1 MILESKIVNEVT
13 FITLATERLDAA
25 RTVDFKEKMAVL
37 INQGTNQVVLDL
49 SAVKFMDSTGLGSLV
64 SVLKLLGGKRDL
76 ILCGVKGMLQD
87 LFKLT
92 RMDRVFVIVDTEAD
106 AVKKLSN

>member
-25 RTVDFKEKMAVL
+25 RTVDFKEKMTVL

-64 SVLKLLGGKRDL
+64 SVLKLLGAKRDL

-106 AVKKLSN
+106 AVKKLSS

>member
-13 FITLATERLDAA
+13 FINLAAERLDAA
-25 RTVDFKEKMAVL
+25 RAVDFKEKMAVL

-106 AVKKLSN
+106 AVKKLSS

>member
-1 MILESKIVNEVT
+1 MILESKIVKEVT
-13 FITLATERLDAA
+13 FIKLVADRLDAA
-25 RTVDFKEKMAVL
+25 RAVDFKEKMAVL

-92 RMDRVFVIVDTEAD
+92 RMDRVFVIVDTEED
-106 AVKKLSN
+106 AVTKLAN

>member
-13 FITLATERLDAA
+13 FIKLVADRLDAA
-25 RTVDFKEKMAVL
+25 RAVDFKEKMAVL

-76 ILCGVKGMLQD
+76 ILCGVTGMLQD

-92 RMDRVFVIVDTEAD
+92 RMDRVFVIVDTEED
-106 AVKKLSN
+106 AVKKLGN

>member
-1 MILESKIVNEVT
+1 
-13 FITLATERLDAA
+13 
-25 RTVDFKEKMAVL
+25 MAVL
-37 INQGTNQVVLDL
+37 INQGTNQVVMDL

>member
-1 MILESKIVNEVT
+1 MILESKIVNDVT
-13 FITLATERLDAA
+13 FIKLVADRLDAA
-25 RTVDFKEKMAVL
+25 RAVDFKEKMAVL
-37 INQGTNQVVLDL
+37 INQGTNQVVMDL

>member
-1 MILESKIVNEVT
+1 
-13 FITLATERLDAA
+13 
-25 RTVDFKEKMAVL
+25 
-37 INQGTNQVVLDL
+37 
-49 SAVKFMDSTGLGSLV
+49 V

-106 AVKKLSN
+106 AVKKLSS

>member
-25 RTVDFKEKMAVL
+25 RTVDFKEKMTVL

-106 AVKKLSN
+106 AVKKLSS

>member
-13 FITLATERLDAA
+13 FITLAADRLDAA
-25 RTVDFKEKMAVL
+25 RAVDFKEKMAVL

-106 AVKKLSN
+106 AVKKLSD